1 MEDICIGLKTIIG
14 ALLKSLRMLTDVIL
28 LTLFCM
34 MIFALF
40 AIQVYIG
47 VLRQKCVRDP
57 VETMSDSEYLE
68 YVKDPEWW
76 LLSSDGEY
84 VICGNATG
92 SGRCPANYTCLPN
105 LGENPNFG
113 YTNFDHFGW
122 AMLNSFQLITLDFWE
137 DIYNKIIR
145 ANGPWNIVFFIIV
158 VFFGSFYLINLMLA
172 VVSMSYEEEAVSAG
186 KVGDSQD

>member
-1 MEDICIGLKTIIG
+1 MVAGLKTIIG

-68 YVKDPEWW
+68 YVKDP
-76 LLSSDGEY
+76 GEMKLH
-84 VICGNATG
+84 C
-92 SGRCPANYTCLPN
+92 CPVLCRYILQYAI
-105 LGENPNFG
+105 
-113 YTNFDHFGW
+113 
-122 AMLNSFQLITLDFWE
+122 S
-137 DIYNKIIR
+137 NKIAIPSKNPR
-145 ANGPWNIVFFIIV
+145 RQVDKEVNRLLRVQKC
-158 VFFGSFYLINLMLA
+158 LIY
-172 VVSMSYEEEAVSAG
+172 V
-186 KVGDSQD
+186 